1 MTQKELPHSLKI
13 ATVWLGVT
21 LLVFLGFKGW
31 EHQQQQARIELQAG
45 RIVLLRAPDGH
56 FHWRGRINGVEADF
70 LVDTGASGTALPEA
84 LARQAGLQPEGE
96 VRSHTAGGVV
106 QGWRSR
112 ADITLEGGVR
122 AERLP
127 VMVLPELRSPLLGM
141 DLLGRMQFSQGNGR
155 LTFEAP

>member
-1 MTQKELPHSLKI
+1 MTQKDLPHSLKI
-13 ATVWLGVT
+13 VTVWLGVT

-31 EHQQQQARIELQAG
+31 EHRQQQARIELQDG
-45 RIVLLRAPDGH
+45 RIVLQRAPDGH

-96 VRSHTAGGVV
+96 VRSQTAGGLVK
-106 QGWRSR
+106 GWRSR
-112 ADITLEGGVR
+112 ATITLEGGVR

-127 VMVLPELRSPLLGM
+127 VTVLPELHAPLLGM
-141 DLLGRMQFSQGNGR
+141 DLLGRMQFSQSQGR